1 MSAARPRTALLVGA
15 TGLVGGFALRRLL
28 DEGTWGSVVVLA
40 RRPTGTNHPK
50 LTEHVTEL
58 GEVEAKRELAR
69 CDDLLI
75 ALGTTIKA
83 AGSQAAFER
92 VDHDLVL
99 TVARAARAQ
108 GATRCALV
116 SSVGADAGS
125 FHFYL
130 RTKGRTED
138 DVDALGWASM
148 TILRPSVL
156 VGERKERRTG
166 EAIGM
171 ALGSALSGLLLG
183 PTRKYRPIDAD
194 VVAAAAV
201 AALRRGEPGRRVC
214 QHTELVALARG

>member
-1 MSAARPRTALLVGA
+1 MSAARPRTVLLVGA

-28 DEGTWGSVVVLA
+28 AEGTWGSVVVLA
-40 RRPTGTNHPK
+40 RRASGTAHPK
-50 LTEHVTEL
+50 LTEHVLDL
-58 GEVEAKRELAR
+58 GEVEQRRELAR

-108 GATRCALV
+108 GATRCELV

-125 FHFYL
+125 FNFYL

-138 DVDALGWASM
+138 DVDALGWGSM

-156 VGERKERRTG
+156 VGERKEQRAG

-171 ALGSALSGLLLG
+171 ALGSALSGLMVG

-214 QHTELVALARG
+214 QHPELIALANG

>member
-1 MSAARPRTALLVGA
+1 MSAARPRTVLLVGA
-15 TGLVGGFALRRLL
+15 TGLVGGLALRRLL
-28 DEGTWGSVVVLA
+28 DEATWGSVVVLA
-40 RRPTGTNHPK
+40 RRPTGTTHPK

-58 GEVEAKRELAR
+58 GEVESRRELAR
-69 CDDLLI
+69 CDDLLV

-116 SSVGADAGS
+116 SSVGAAAGS
-125 FHFYL
+125 FSFYL
-130 RTKGRTED
+130 RTKGRAED
-138 DVDALGWASM
+138 DVTALGWDSM

-156 VGERKERRTG
+156 VGARKEQRTG
-166 EAIGM
+166 EAIGV

-201 AALRRGEPGRRVC
+201 AALRRGEPGPRVC
-214 QHTELVALARG
+214 LHPDLLALAQG

>member
-1 MSAARPRTALLVGA
+1 MSAARPRTVLLVGA

-28 DEGTWGSVVVLA
+28 DEATWGSVVVLA
-40 RRPTGTNHPK
+40 RRPTGANHPK
-50 LTEHVTEL
+50 LVEHVTDL
-58 GEVEAKRELAR
+58 ASIDDKRELAR

-125 FHFYL
+125 FNFYL

-138 DVDALGWASM
+138 DVDALGWSSM
-148 TILRPSVL
+148 TVLRPSVL
-156 VGERKERRTG
+156 VGERKEQRTG

-171 ALGSALSGLLLG
+171 AIGSALSGLLLG

-194 VVAAAAV
+194 IVAAAAV

-214 QHTELVALARG
+214 LHPELIALARE